1 MSRSRSRLLYFTL
14 QNVIKHTD
22 LDSGHKIW
30 LTHTNISE
38 EVLLKEV
45 KLTDDEIKLL
55 SDISGKRRRK
65 EFLAVRYLIQQQYG
79 NDEFISYDEN
89 GKPGLSFSNKKISI
103 SHSGELEAVITHPT
117 LEVGIDLQHYTEK
130 IMRVNQRFL
139 SEEEFKDTKGEIWKT
154 LVYWCAKEALFKY
167 YALGNVDF
175 RKELFVEPFKMDN
188 SGLIKGLIFKG
199 ENPIE
204 VDLHFEKY
212 DDYMLVYTLNT

>member
-1 MSRSRSRLLYFTL
+1 MNITGV

-45 KLTDDEIKLL
+45 ELSADEIKLL
-55 SDISGKRRRK
+55 ADISGKRRRK
-65 EFLAVRYLIQQQYG
+65 EFLAIRYLIQSKFGQHERIVY
-79 NDEFISYDEN
+79 DEF
-89 GKPGLSFSNKKISI
+89 GKPGLEPSKHKISI
-103 SHSGELEAVITHPT
+103 SHSGELEAVIFHPEC
-117 LEVGIDLQHYTEK
+117 EVGIDLQHYSEK

-139 SEEEFKDTKGEIWKT
+139 SEEEYKDTKGEIWKT

-175 RKELFVEPFKMDN
+175 RKELFIEPFKMDN

-199 ENPIE
+199 ENPVE

-212 DDYMLVYTLNT
+212 EDYMLVYTLNT